1 MEHKKWDAVDL
12 ARELVQKESTNPGT
26 YEEAVGR
33 LVERYLVSAGVQPDD
48 SEVLPGRRNIRAV
61 LPGRASH
68 PRWFLSAIWIRL
80 WKVPDGIRGHFQ
92 GR

>member
-48 SEVLPGRRNIRAV
+48 SEVLPGRKG
-61 LPGRASH
+61 LPPGAGFYLPYGYGCGRF
-68 PRWFLSAIWIRL
+68 RME
-80 WKVPDGIRGHFQ
+80 
-92 GR
+92 

>member
-48 SEVLPGRRNIRAV
+48 SEVLPWRRNIRAV

-68 PRWFLSAIWIRL
+68 PALVFLCQIVTGVVGCGWY
-80 WKVPDGIRGHFQ
+80 KGGF
-92 GR
+92 